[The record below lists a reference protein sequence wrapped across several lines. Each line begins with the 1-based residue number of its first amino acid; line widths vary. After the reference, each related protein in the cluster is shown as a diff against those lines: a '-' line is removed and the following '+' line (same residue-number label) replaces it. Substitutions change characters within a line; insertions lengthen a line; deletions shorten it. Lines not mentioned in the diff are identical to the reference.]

1 MEKNESKNAFFPFF
15 VNKDI
20 DKLLPKEKRT
30 SFQKSFSYL
39 RKKLQIKLTRK
50 TYIDSILKKCKA
62 RFFKAVYDCMRKCT
76 KKGNIQKVPQNF
88 IINISIEN
96 NKNIFEKSF
105 QELYKD
111 FHFSPID
118 IDKFIEEGNCVK
130 GKEDYFRY
138 IFTTKISE
146 LYELYTQSKRY
157 KNEVE
162 YIKNNLG
169 FKMTLIY
176 KFVAE
181 NFVNYYIFTKPH
193 YCKKLKTK
201 TINNFNNEKTTY
213 VNNSINNIDSNK
225 NLNINNNDNINNN
238 NKDLDIVKNSWI
250 TSIVI
255 DNAKY
260 KNQA

>member
-1 MEKNESKNAFFPFF
+1 
-15 VNKDI
+15 
-20 DKLLPKEKRT
+20 
-30 SFQKSFSYL
+30 
-39 RKKLQIKLTRK
+39 
-50 TYIDSILKKCKA
+50 
-62 RFFKAVYDCMRKCT
+62 
-76 KKGNIQKVPQNF
+76 
-88 IINISIEN
+88 
-96 NKNIFEKSF
+96 
-105 QELYKD
+105 
-111 FHFSPID
+111 
-118 IDKFIEEGNCVK
+118 
-130 GKEDYFRY
+130 
-138 IFTTKISE
+138 
-146 LYELYTQSKRY
+146 
-157 KNEVE
+157 
-162 YIKNNLG
+162 
-169 FKMTLIY
+169 MTLIY